1 VRRSTWSILGV
12 LCLLLALSP
21 TAGAAVRVRKGVVY
35 GEARVGAPVP
45 GPTQLLLDLY
55 RPAKKSRAPR
65 PVVILIHGGGFR
77 GGSRT
82 DPGIVEVARGL
93 AGRGVVVA
101 SIDYRLLGQSPVP
114 SRRVAS
120 LAADM
125 PKVPLFTAMT
135 TAIDDTLTA
144 VRYLRA
150 HAKELRVDMRRLGL
164 IGSSAGAI
172 TADHVGYALDDHGV
186 KGPKIRFVASLW
198 GGMFVPAPRALGT
211 TAAAQLER
219 GEAELFAVHG
229 DQDRTVP
236 VTLDDQLVARARR
249 QRVPNEYHRIAGG
262 GHGYVDSGFFTS
274 EVVGEQT
281 PFDRLLR
288 FAGAALR
295 KR

>member
-1 VRRSTWSILGV
+1 MRRVTWSILGV
-12 LCLLLALSP
+12 LSLLLALSP
-21 TAGAAVRVRKGVVY
+21 TAAAAVQVRKGVVY
-35 GEARVGAPVP
+35 GEGRIGAPVP
-45 GPTQLLLDLY
+45 GSTQLLLDLY
-55 RPAKKSRAPR
+55 RPAKSSRAAR

-101 SIDYRLLGQSPVP
+101 SIDYRLLGQAPVP
-114 SRRVAS
+114 SRRVAA

-150 HAKELRVDMRRLGL
+150 HAKELRIDVGRLGL

-172 TADHVGYALDDHGV
+172 TAAHVGYALDDHGV

-198 GGMFVPAPRALGT
+198 GGMFVPAPRGT
-211 TAAAQLER
+211 NAAAQLER
-219 GEAELFAVHG
+219 GEPALFAVHG
-229 DQDRTVP
+229 DQDRTLP
-236 VTLDDQLVARARR
+236 VSLDDQLVARARR
-249 QRVPNEYHRIAGG
+249 QRVPSEYHRIAGG
-262 GHGYVDSGFFTS
+262 GHGYVDSGFFTR

-288 FAGAALR
+288 FAVAALR
-295 KR
+295 ER